1 MNDSKAWSLSKK
13 SSDKE
18 KERSKLLSA
27 LAKKP
32 AVSSEAMSGKTKKVA
47 NLFLDLLCIMSLS
60 LARFSLKKKNS
71 LLQIFQLISQ
81 RYDSLCEYASTT
93 SFEPPT
99 NASNKDEVS

>member
-47 NLFLDLLCIMSLS
+47 NLFLDLLSKISLS
-60 LARFSLKKKNS
+60 LARSSLKKNS

>member
-1 MNDSKAWSLSKK
+1 MNNSKAWSLSKK

-47 NLFLDLLCIMSLS
+47 NLFFWFLYIISLS
-60 LARFSLKKKNS
+60 IARFSLKKK
-71 LLQIFQLISQ
+71 LF
-81 RYDSLCEYASTT
+81 
-93 SFEPPT
+93 FT
-99 NASNKDEVS
+99 NFSIDLSEI